1 MNTVR
6 TGTTPPREEGDAA
19 SVVKEFSCMVVRS
32 LATVTG
38 INIHV
43 ATAVD
48 EESLD
53 VRLALGEECSSS
65 DVIAAG
71 HNRCVGR
78 VVRRSTWGSDREV
91 CSPGNLLTL
100 ESY

>member
-1 MNTVR
+1 VFIINTVR

-38 INIHV
+38 SNIHV

-48 EESLD
+48 EESLN

-71 HNRCVGR
+71 HNRCVRR
-78 VVRRSTWGSDREV
+78 VVRRST
-91 CSPGNLLTL
+91 
-100 ESY
+100 